1 MQALTRKVNLSDMMD
16 GIDLDDDDLSSF
28 FCSEH
33 TAEALKRAALN
44 HSGEGPYG
52 AGTSFSCQFVLNICQ
67 GRFGT
72 SMGKVERRDTRFC
85 RCRVERHEGDQILES
100 LSR

>member
-52 AGTSFSCQFVLNICQ
+52 AETKRFFFCVPICTQ
-67 GRFGT
+67 HLPRQVRDEH
-72 SMGKVERRDTRFC
+72 GKR
-85 RCRVERHEGDQILES
+85 
-100 LSR
+100 

>member
-1 MQALTRKVNLSDMMD
+1 VQALTRKVNLSDMMD

-52 AGTSFSCQFVLNICQ
+52 AKRNVSFFVPILQ
-67 GRFGT
+67 RQARDEH
-72 SMGKVERRDTRFC
+72 GKR
-85 RCRVERHEGDQILES
+85 
-100 LSR
+100 